1 MMFASVFASLGTR
14 IMFVVLAA
22 LLGLGGLF
30 IGFVKVIQK
39 DVLAQLMEHL
49 ETGQYKKREKTLA
62 YMTKIL
68 EQGIHEYYKNFD
80 NATAR
85 KMALDYF
92 KRINDDKGMI
102 YMVVV
107 DKNGVVLFDPVNPKT
122 VGQSGLD
129 AQSVDGVYYVRGYL
143 EAAKKGGGY
152 TYYKMPK
159 YDGGV
164 PEKKFA
170 YSHYDEVSQMVIAT
184 TSYYTDYTDINTE
197 NQAIKEGVNKVFN
210 ENTTKLFLWIL
221 TATIALVVLTLIYAK
236 LRIVKRIDELVLKIN
251 AFSHGDKDL
260 RAKIDVGDRND
271 EISQVGRGINLF
283 VENARLIMEEI
294 KGISTS
300 NKTSMDKLV
309 QIAQETQKSMKDSST
324 TLNSVKNKATDVA
337 SMMNISIEQ
346 SQGLRKRLI
355 ETQGLVKESKDAIGD
370 LFSQI
375 IESAHTEEE
384 LSSKVEQLSRNAD
397 DVKSILDII
406 NDIADQTNLLA
417 LNAAIEAA
425 RAGEHGRGFAV
436 VADEVRN
443 LAGRTQKSLAEINST
458 IMVIVQEINAV
469 SSQMNLNSQKMERL
483 SDMSKSVQ
491 ETYEKMSSN
500 LSSVVLDSNQSMDDY
515 AKSGRQIEAMVSDF
529 AEVEKVASK
538 TLADSSDILNI
549 ATHVSGTTMNLDK
562 QVNLFK
568 T

>member
-1 MMFASVFASLGTR
+1 MMFSSMFASLGTR
-14 IMFVVLAA
+14 IMLVVLVA

-30 IGFVKVIQK
+30 IGFVKVMQK

-49 ETGQYKKREKTLA
+49 ENGQYKKREKTLA
-62 YMTKIL
+62 YMTKLL
-68 EQGIHEYYKNFD
+68 EQGIHEYYKSFD

-170 YSHYDEVSQMVIAT
+170 YSHYDEVSQMVIAA
-184 TSYYTDYTDINTE
+184 TSYYTDINTE
-197 NQAIKEGVNKVFN
+197 NKAIKEGVNKVFN

-221 TATIALVVLTLIYAK
+221 TATIALVVLTLVYAK
-236 LRIVKRIDELVLKIN
+236 LRIVKRIDELVFKTN

-260 RAKIDVGDRND
+260 RVKIDVGDRND

-294 KGISTS
+294 KGISTL

-309 QIAQETQKSMKDSST
+309 QITQETQKSMKNSST
-324 TLNSVKNKATDVA
+324 TLNSVKNKATDIA

-375 IESAHTEEE
+375 TESAHTEEE
-384 LSSKVEQLSRNAD
+384 LSSQVEQLSRNAD

-515 AKSGRQIEAMVSDF
+515 AKSGHQIEAMVSDF
-529 AEVEKVASK
+529 VEVEKVASK

-549 ATHVSGTTMNLDK
+549 ATHVSETTINLDK

>member
-1 MMFASVFASLGTR
+1 MMFSSMFASLGTR
-14 IMFVVLAA
+14 IMLVVLAA

-30 IGFVKVIQK
+30 IGFVKVVQK

-49 ETGQYKKREKTLA
+49 ENGQYKKREKTLA
-62 YMTKIL
+62 YMTKLL
-68 EQGIHEYYKNFD
+68 EQGIHEYYKSFD

-122 VGQSGLD
+122 VGQSGLE

-170 YSHYDEVSQMVIAT
+170 YSHYDEVSQMVIAA
-184 TSYYTDYTDINTE
+184 TSYYTDINTE
-197 NQAIKEGVNKVFN
+197 NKAIKEGVNKVFN

-294 KGISTS
+294 KGISTL

-309 QIAQETQKSMKDSST
+309 QITQETQKSMKNSST
-324 TLNSVKNKATDVA
+324 TLNSVKNKATDIA

-375 IESAHTEEE
+375 TESAHTEEE
-384 LSSKVEQLSRNAD
+384 LSSQVEQLSRNAD

-515 AKSGRQIEAMVSDF
+515 AKSGHQIEAMVSDF
-529 AEVEKVASK
+529 VEVEKVASK
-538 TLADSSDILNI
+538 TLADSSDVLNI

>member
-30 IGFVKVIQK
+30 IGFVKVMQK

-122 VGQSGLD
+122 VGQSRLD

-170 YSHYDEVSQMVIAT
+170 YSHYDEVSQMVIAA
-184 TSYYTDYTDINTE
+184 TSYYTDINTE
-197 NQAIKEGVNKVFN
+197 NRAIKEGVNKVFN

-375 IESAHTEEE
+375 TESAHTEEE

-515 AKSGRQIEAMVSDF
+515 AKSGHQIEAMVSDF
-529 AEVEKVASK
+529 VEVEKVASK
-538 TLADSSDILNI
+538 TLADSSDILSI

>member
-1 MMFASVFASLGTR
+1 MMFSSMFASLGTR
-14 IMFVVLAA
+14 IMLVVLVA

-30 IGFVKVIQK
+30 IGFVKVMQK

-49 ETGQYKKREKTLA
+49 ETGQYKKREKTLT
-62 YMTKIL
+62 YMTKII

-170 YSHYDEVSQMVIAT
+170 YSHYDEVSQMVIAA
-184 TSYYTDYTDINTE
+184 TSYYTDINTE
-197 NQAIKEGVNKVFN
+197 NKAIKEGVNKVFN
-210 ENTTKLFLWIL
+210 ENTAKLFLWIL

-251 AFSHGDKDL
+251 AFSHRDKDL
-260 RAKIDVGDRND
+260 RTKIDVGDRND
-271 EISQVGRGINLF
+271 EISQVGRGVNLF

-337 SMMNISIEQ
+337 SMMNASIEQ

-384 LSSKVEQLSRNAD
+384 LSSQVEQLSRNAD

-500 LSSVVLDSNQSMDDY
+500 LSSVVSDSNQSMDDY
-515 AKSGRQIEAMVSDF
+515 AKSGRQIEAIVSDF
-529 AEVEKVASK
+529 VGVEKVASK

-549 ATHVSGTTMNLDK
+549 ATHVSGTTMNVDK

>member
-14 IMFVVLAA
+14 IMLVVLAA

-62 YMTKIL
+62 YMTKII
-68 EQGIHEYYKNFD
+68 EQGIHEYYKSFD

-107 DKNGVVLFDPVNPKT
+107 DKNGIVLFDPVNPKT

-170 YSHYDEVSQMVIAT
+170 YSHYDEVSQMVIAA
-184 TSYYTDYTDINTE
+184 TSYYTDINTE
-197 NQAIKEGVNKVFN
+197 NEAITEGVGKVFN

-260 RAKIDVGDRND
+260 RARIDVGDRND
-271 EISQVGRGINLF
+271 EISQVGRGVNLF

-309 QIAQETQKSMKDSST
+309 QIVQETQKSMKDSST

-337 SMMNISIEQ
+337 SMMNASIEQ

-458 IMVIVQEINAV
+458 IMVIVQEINDV

-500 LSSVVLDSNQSMDDY
+500 LSSVVQDSNQSMDDY

-529 AEVEKVASK
+529 VGVEEVASK

>member
-1 MMFASVFASLGTR
+1 MMFSSMFASLGTR
-14 IMFVVLAA
+14 IMLVVLAA

-30 IGFVKVIQK
+30 IGFVKVMQK
-39 DVLAQLMEHL
+39 DVLVQLMEHL

-170 YSHYDEVSQMVIAT
+170 YSHYDEVSQMVIAA
-184 TSYYTDYTDINTE
+184 TSYYTDINTE
-197 NQAIKEGVNKVFN
+197 NKAIKEGVNKVFD

-260 RAKIDVGDRND
+260 RARIDVGDRND
-271 EISQVGRGINLF
+271 EISQVGRGVNLF

-309 QIAQETQKSMKDSST
+309 QIAQETQKSMKNSST
-324 TLNSVKNKATDVA
+324 TLDSVKNKATDIA

-346 SQGLRKRLI
+346 SQGLRKHLI

-375 IESAHTEEE
+375 TESAHTEEE

-458 IMVIVQEINAV
+458 IMVIVQEINDV

-515 AKSGRQIEAMVSDF
+515 AKSGHQIEAMVSDF
-529 AEVEKVASK
+529 VEVEKVASK

>member
-30 IGFVKVIQK
+30 IGFVKVMQK

-68 EQGIHEYYKNFD
+68 EQGIHEYYKSFD

-170 YSHYDEVSQMVIAT
+170 YSHYDEVSQMVIAA
-184 TSYYTDYTDINTE
+184 TSYYTDINTE
-197 NQAIKEGVNKVFN
+197 NKAIKEGVNKVFN
-210 ENTTKLFLWIL
+210 ENTAKLFLWIL

-260 RAKIDVGDRND
+260 RTKIDVGDRND
-271 EISQVGRGINLF
+271 EISQVGRGVNLF
-283 VENARLIMEEI
+283 VENARLIIEEI

-337 SMMNISIEQ
+337 SMMNASIEQ

-384 LSSKVEQLSRNAD
+384 LSSQVEQLSRNAD

-500 LSSVVLDSNQSMDDY
+500 LSSVVSDSNQSMDDY

-529 AEVEKVASK
+529 VGVEKVASK

>member
-30 IGFVKVIQK
+30 IGFVKVMQK

-170 YSHYDEVSQMVIAT
+170 YSHYDEVSQMVIAA
-184 TSYYTDYTDINTE
+184 TSYYTDINTE
-197 NQAIKEGVNKVFN
+197 NKAIKEGVNKVFN
-210 ENTTKLFLWIL
+210 ENTAKLFLWIL

-236 LRIVKRIDELVLKIN
+236 LRIVKRIDELVLKIS

-260 RAKIDVGDRND
+260 RTKIDVGDRND
-271 EISQVGRGINLF
+271 EISQVGRGVNLF

-309 QIAQETQKSMKDSST
+309 QIVQETQKSMKDSST
-324 TLNSVKNKATDVA
+324 TLNSVKNKATDIA
-337 SMMNISIEQ
+337 SMMNASIEQ

-384 LSSKVEQLSRNAD
+384 LSSQVEQLSRNAD

-500 LSSVVLDSNQSMDDY
+500 LSSVVSDSNQSMDDY

-529 AEVEKVASK
+529 VGVEKVASK

>member
-1 MMFASVFASLGTR
+1 MMFSSMFASLGTR
-14 IMFVVLAA
+14 IMLVVLTA

-30 IGFVKVIQK
+30 IGFVKVMQK

-49 ETGQYKKREKTLA
+49 ENGQYKKREKTLA

-170 YSHYDEVSQMVIAT
+170 YSHYDEVSQMVIAA
-184 TSYYTDYTDINTE
+184 TSYYTDINTE
-197 NQAIKEGVNKVFN
+197 NKAIKEGVNKVFN

-221 TATIALVVLTLIYAK
+221 TATIALVVLTLVYAK
-236 LRIVKRIDELVLKIN
+236 LRIVKRIDELVFKIN

-294 KGISTS
+294 KGISTL

-309 QIAQETQKSMKDSST
+309 QITQETQKSMKNSST
-324 TLNSVKNKATDVA
+324 TLNSVKNKATDIA

-375 IESAHTEEE
+375 TESAHTEEE
-384 LSSKVEQLSRNAD
+384 LSSQVEQLSRNAD

-515 AKSGRQIEAMVSDF
+515 AKSGHQIEAMVSDF
-529 AEVEKVASK
+529 VEVEKVASK

>member
-30 IGFVKVIQK
+30 IGFVKVMQK

-62 YMTKIL
+62 YMTKII
-68 EQGIHEYYKNFD
+68 EQGIHEYYKSFD

-184 TSYYTDYTDINTE
+184 TSYYTDINTE

-260 RAKIDVGDRND
+260 RAKIEVDDRND
-271 EISQVGRGINLF
+271 EISQVGRGVNLF

-294 KGISTS
+294 KGISIS

-337 SMMNISIEQ
+337 SMMNASIEQ

-384 LSSKVEQLSRNAD
+384 LSSQVEQLSRNAD

-500 LSSVVLDSNQSMDDY
+500 LSSVVSDSNQSMDDY

-529 AEVEKVASK
+529 VGVEKVASK

-549 ATHVSGTTMNLDK
+549 ATHVSGTAMNLDK

>member
-1 MMFASVFASLGTR
+1 MMFSSMFASLGTR
-14 IMFVVLAA
+14 IMLVVLAA

-30 IGFVKVIQK
+30 IGFVKVMQK

-62 YMTKIL
+62 YMTKII
-68 EQGIHEYYKNFD
+68 EQGIHEYYKSFD

-170 YSHYDEVSQMVIAT
+170 YLHYDEVSQMVIAT
-184 TSYYTDYTDINTE
+184 TSYYTDINTE
-197 NQAIKEGVNKVFN
+197 NRAIKEGVNKVFN

-260 RAKIDVGDRND
+260 RARIDVGDRND
-271 EISQVGRGINLF
+271 EISQVGRGVNLF

-300 NKTSMDKLV
+300 NKISMDKLV

-337 SMMNISIEQ
+337 SMMNASIEQ

-375 IESAHTEEE
+375 TESAHTEEE

-458 IMVIVQEINAV
+458 IMVIVQEINDV

-515 AKSGRQIEAMVSDF
+515 AKSGRQIEAMVGDF
-529 AEVEKVASK
+529 VEVEKVASK

>member
-1 MMFASVFASLGTR
+1 MMFSSMFASLGTR
-14 IMFVVLAA
+14 IMLVVLAA

-30 IGFVKVIQK
+30 IGFVKVMQK
-39 DVLAQLMEHL
+39 DVLVQLMEHL
-49 ETGQYKKREKTLA
+49 ENGQYKKREKTLA
-62 YMTKIL
+62 YMTKLL
-68 EQGIHEYYKNFD
+68 EQGIHEYYKSFD

-170 YSHYDEVSQMVIAT
+170 YSHYDEVSQMVIAA
-184 TSYYTDYTDINTE
+184 TSYYTDINTE
-197 NQAIKEGVNKVFN
+197 NKAIKEGVNKVFN

-221 TATIALVVLTLIYAK
+221 TATIALVVLTLVYAK

-294 KGISTS
+294 KGISTL

-309 QIAQETQKSMKDSST
+309 QITQETQKSMKDSST
-324 TLNSVKNKATDVA
+324 TLNSVKNKATDIA

-375 IESAHTEEE
+375 TESAHTEEE
-384 LSSKVEQLSRNAD
+384 LSSQVEQLSRNAD

-515 AKSGRQIEAMVSDF
+515 AKSGHQIEAMVSDF
-529 AEVEKVASK
+529 VEVEKVASK

-549 ATHVSGTTMNLDK
+549 ATHVSETTINLDK

>member
-1 MMFASVFASLGTR
+1 MMFSSMFASLGTR
-14 IMFVVLAA
+14 IMLVVLAA

-30 IGFVKVIQK
+30 IGFVKVMQK

-49 ETGQYKKREKTLA
+49 ETEQYKKREKTLA

-170 YSHYDEVSQMVIAT
+170 YSHYDEVSQMVIAA
-184 TSYYTDYTDINTE
+184 TSYYTDINTE
-197 NQAIKEGVNKVFN
+197 NKAIKEGVNKVFN

-251 AFSHGDKDL
+251 AFSRGDKDL
-260 RAKIDVGDRND
+260 RIKIDVGDRHD
-271 EISQVGRGINLF
+271 EISQVGHGVNLF

-294 KGISTS
+294 KGISTL

-324 TLNSVKNKATDVA
+324 TLDSVKNKATDIA

-375 IESAHTEEE
+375 TESAHTEEE

-458 IMVIVQEINAV
+458 IMVIVQEINDV

-500 LSSVVLDSNQSMDDY
+500 LSSVVQDSNQSMDDY
-515 AKSGRQIEAMVSDF
+515 AKSGHQIEAMVSDF
-529 AEVEKVASK
+529 VEVEKVASK
-538 TLADSSDILNI
+538 TLADSSDILDI

>member
-1 MMFASVFASLGTR
+1 MFASVFASLGTR

-30 IGFVKVIQK
+30 IGFVKVMQK
-39 DVLAQLMEHL
+39 DMLAQLMEHL

-62 YMTKIL
+62 YMTKLL
-68 EQGIHEYYKNFD
+68 EQGIHEYYKSFD

-129 AQSVDGVYYVRGYL
+129 AQSVDGVYYIRGYL

-159 YDGGV
+159 YDEGV

-170 YSHYDEVSQMVIAT
+170 YSHYDEVSQMVIAA
-184 TSYYTDYTDINTE
+184 TSYYTDINTE
-197 NQAIKEGVNKVFN
+197 NKAIKEGVNKVFN
-210 ENTTKLFLWIL
+210 ENTAKLFLWIL

-260 RAKIDVGDRND
+260 RTKIDVGDRND
-271 EISQVGRGINLF
+271 EISQVGRGVNLF

-337 SMMNISIEQ
+337 SMMNASIEQ

-384 LSSKVEQLSRNAD
+384 LSSQVEQLSRNAD

-500 LSSVVLDSNQSMDDY
+500 LSSVVSDSNQSMDDY

-529 AEVEKVASK
+529 VGVEKVASK

>member
-14 IMFVVLAA
+14 IMFVVLVA

-30 IGFVKVIQK
+30 IGFVKVMQK

-62 YMTKIL
+62 YMTKLL
-68 EQGIHEYYKNFD
+68 EQGIHEYYKSFD

-170 YSHYDEVSQMVIAT
+170 YSHYDEVSQMVIAA
-184 TSYYTDYTDINTE
+184 TSYYTDINTE
-197 NQAIKEGVNKVFN
+197 NKAIKEGVNKVFN

-260 RAKIDVGDRND
+260 RTKIDVGDRND
-271 EISQVGRGINLF
+271 EISQVGRGVNLF

-324 TLNSVKNKATDVA
+324 TLNSVKNKATDVV
-337 SMMNISIEQ
+337 SMMNASIEQ

-384 LSSKVEQLSRNAD
+384 LSSQVEQLSRNAD

-500 LSSVVLDSNQSMDDY
+500 LSSVVSDSNQSMDDY

-529 AEVEKVASK
+529 VGVEKVASK

>member
-1 MMFASVFASLGTR
+1 MMFSSMFASLGTR
-14 IMFVVLAA
+14 IMLVVLAA

-30 IGFVKVIQK
+30 IGFVKVMQK

-49 ETGQYKKREKTLA
+49 ENGQYKKREKTLA

-170 YSHYDEVSQMVIAT
+170 YSHYDEVSQMVIAA
-184 TSYYTDYTDINTE
+184 TSYYTDINTE
-197 NQAIKEGVNKVFN
+197 NKAIKEGVNKVFN
-210 ENTTKLFLWIL
+210 ENTTRLFLWIL

-271 EISQVGRGINLF
+271 EISQVSRGVNLF

-294 KGISTS
+294 KGISTL

-309 QIAQETQKSMKDSST
+309 QIAQETQKSMKNSST
-324 TLNSVKNKATDVA
+324 TLDSVKNKATDIA

-375 IESAHTEEE
+375 TESAHTEEE

-458 IMVIVQEINAV
+458 IMVIVQEINDV

-483 SDMSKSVQ
+483 SDMSESVQ

-500 LSSVVLDSNQSMDDY
+500 LSSVVLDSNQTMDDY
-515 AKSGRQIEAMVSDF
+515 AKSGHQIEAMVSDF

>member
-1 MMFASVFASLGTR
+1 MMFSSMFASLGTR
-14 IMFVVLAA
+14 IMLVVLAA

-30 IGFVKVIQK
+30 IGFVKVMQK

-49 ETGQYKKREKTLA
+49 ENGQYKKREKTLA

-170 YSHYDEVSQMVIAT
+170 YSHYDEVSQMVIAA
-184 TSYYTDYTDINTE
+184 TSYYTDINTE
-197 NQAIKEGVNKVFN
+197 NQAIKEGVGKVFS
-210 ENTTKLFLWIL
+210 ENTTRLFLWIL
-221 TATIALVVLTLIYAK
+221 AATIALVVLTLIYAK

-260 RAKIDVGDRND
+260 RARIDVGDRND
-271 EISQVGRGINLF
+271 EISQVGRGVNLF

-309 QIAQETQKSMKDSST
+309 QIAQETQKSMKNSST
-324 TLNSVKNKATDVA
+324 TLNSVKNKATDIA

-375 IESAHTEEE
+375 TESAHTEEE

-458 IMVIVQEINAV
+458 IMVIVQEINDV

-515 AKSGRQIEAMVSDF
+515 AKSGHQIEAMVSDF

-549 ATHVSGTTMNLDK
+549 ATHVSGTTMKLDK

>member
-30 IGFVKVIQK
+30 IGFVKVMQK
-39 DVLAQLMEHL
+39 DVLAQLIEHL

-62 YMTKIL
+62 YMTKII
-68 EQGIHEYYKNFD
+68 EQGIHEYYKDFD

-170 YSHYDEVSQMVIAT
+170 YSHYDEVSQMVIAA
-184 TSYYTDYTDINTE
+184 TSYYTDINTE
-197 NQAIKEGVNKVFN
+197 NKAIKEGVNKVFN

-260 RAKIDVGDRND
+260 RTKIDVGDRND
-271 EISQVGRGINLF
+271 EISQVGRGVNLF

-337 SMMNISIEQ
+337 SMMNASIEQ

-384 LSSKVEQLSRNAD
+384 LSSQVEQLSRNAD

-443 LAGRTQKSLAEINST
+443 LAGRTQNSLAEINST

-500 LSSVVLDSNQSMDDY
+500 LSSVVQDSNQSMDDY
-515 AKSGRQIEAMVSDF
+515 AKSGHQIESMVSDF

>member
-1 MMFASVFASLGTR
+1 MMFSSMFASLGTR
-14 IMFVVLAA
+14 IMLVVLAA

-30 IGFVKVIQK
+30 IGFVKVMQK
-39 DVLAQLMEHL
+39 DVLVQLMEHL

-92 KRINDDKGMI
+92 KRINDDNGMI

-170 YSHYDEVSQMVIAT
+170 YSHYDEVSQMVIAA
-184 TSYYTDYTDINTE
+184 TSYYTDINTE
-197 NQAIKEGVNKVFN
+197 NKAIKEGVNKVFN

-271 EISQVGRGINLF
+271 EISQVARGVNLF

-294 KGISTS
+294 KGISTL

-309 QIAQETQKSMKDSST
+309 QITQETQKSMKNSST
-324 TLNSVKNKATDVA
+324 TLNSVKNKATDIA
-337 SMMNISIEQ
+337 SMMNASIEQ

-375 IESAHTEEE
+375 TESAHTEEE

-469 SSQMNLNSQKMERL
+469 SSQMNLNSQKMEHL

-500 LSSVVLDSNQSMDDY
+500 LSSVVRDSNQSMDDY

-529 AEVEKVASK
+529 VGVEKVASK

>member
-1 MMFASVFASLGTR
+1 MMFSSMFASLGTR
-14 IMFVVLAA
+14 IMLVVLAA

-30 IGFVKVIQK
+30 IGFVKVMQK

-170 YSHYDEVSQMVIAT
+170 YSHYDEVSQMVIAA
-184 TSYYTDYTDINTE
+184 TSYYTDINTE
-197 NQAIKEGVNKVFN
+197 NKAIKEGVNKVFN
-210 ENTTKLFLWIL
+210 ENTAKLFLWIL

-236 LRIVKRIDELVLKIN
+236 LRIVKRIDELVLKVN

-260 RAKIDVGDRND
+260 RVKIDVGDRND
-271 EISQVGRGINLF
+271 EISQVGRGVNLF

-294 KGISTS
+294 KGISTL
-300 NKTSMDKLV
+300 NRTSMDKLV
-309 QIAQETQKSMKDSST
+309 QIAQETQKSMKNSST

-337 SMMNISIEQ
+337 SMMNASIEQ

-375 IESAHTEEE
+375 TESAHTEEE

-458 IMVIVQEINAV
+458 IMVIVQEINDV

-500 LSSVVLDSNQSMDDY
+500 LSSVVRDSNQSMDDY
-515 AKSGRQIEAMVSDF
+515 AKSGHQIEAMVSDF

>member
-1 MMFASVFASLGTR
+1 MVFFSMFSSLGTR
-14 IMFVVLAA
+14 IMLVVLAA

-30 IGFVKVIQK
+30 IGFVKVMQK

-62 YMTKIL
+62 YMTEII
-68 EQGIHEYYKNFD
+68 EQGIHEYYKSFD

-107 DKNGVVLFDPVNPKT
+107 DKNGIVLFDPVNPKT

-170 YSHYDEVSQMVIAT
+170 YSHYDEASQMVIAT
-184 TSYYTDYTDINTE
+184 TSYYTDINTE
-197 NQAIKEGVNKVFN
+197 NKAIKEGVNKVFN

-236 LRIVKRIDELVLKIN
+236 LRIVKRIDELVFKIN

-271 EISQVGRGINLF
+271 EISQVGRGVNLF

-294 KGISTS
+294 KGISTL

-309 QIAQETQKSMKDSST
+309 QITQETQKSMKNSST
-324 TLNSVKNKATDVA
+324 TLNSVKNKATDIA
-337 SMMNISIEQ
+337 SMMNASIEQ

-355 ETQGLVKESKDAIGD
+355 ETQAFVKESKDAIGD

-375 IESAHTEEE
+375 TESAHTEEE
-384 LSSKVEQLSRNAD
+384 LSSQVKQLSRNAD

-500 LSSVVLDSNQSMDDY
+500 LSSVVQDSNQSMDDY
-515 AKSGRQIEAMVSDF
+515 AKSGHQIEAMVSDF
-529 AEVEKVASK
+529 VEVEKVASN

-549 ATHVSGTTMNLDK
+549 ATHVSETAMNLDK

>member
-1 MMFASVFASLGTR
+1 MFSSMFASLGTR
-14 IMFVVLAA
+14 IMLVVLVA

-30 IGFVKVIQK
+30 IGFVKVMQK

-49 ETGQYKKREKTLA
+49 ENGQYKKREKTLA
-62 YMTKIL
+62 YMTKLL
-68 EQGIHEYYKNFD
+68 EQGIHEYYKSFD

-170 YSHYDEVSQMVIAT
+170 YSHYDEVSQMVIAA
-184 TSYYTDYTDINTE
+184 TSYYTDINTE
-197 NQAIKEGVNKVFN
+197 NKSIKEGVNKVFN

-251 AFSHGDKDL
+251 AFSRGDKDL
-260 RAKIDVGDRND
+260 RIKIDVGDRND
-271 EISQVGRGINLF
+271 EISQVGRGVNLF

-294 KGISTS
+294 KGISTL

-309 QIAQETQKSMKDSST
+309 QITQETQKSMKNSST
-324 TLNSVKNKATDVA
+324 TLNSVKNKATDIA

-375 IESAHTEEE
+375 TESAHTEEE

-515 AKSGRQIEAMVSDF
+515 AKSGHQIEAMVSDF
-529 AEVEKVASK
+529 VEVEKVASK

-549 ATHVSGTTMNLDK
+549 TTHVSETTMNLDK

>member
-1 MMFASVFASLGTR
+1 MVFSSMFASLGTR
-14 IMFVVLAA
+14 IMLVVLVA

-30 IGFVKVIQK
+30 IGFVKVMQK

-49 ETGQYKKREKTLA
+49 ENGQYKKREKTLA
-62 YMTKIL
+62 YMTEII
-68 EQGIHEYYKNFD
+68 EQGIHEYYKSFD

-107 DKNGVVLFDPVNPKT
+107 DKNGIVLFDPVNPKT

-184 TSYYTDYTDINTE
+184 TSYYTDINTE
-197 NQAIKEGVNKVFN
+197 NKAIKEGVNKVFN

-236 LRIVKRIDELVLKIN
+236 LRIVKRIDELVFKIN

-271 EISQVGRGINLF
+271 EISQVGRGVNLF

-294 KGISTS
+294 KGISTL
-300 NKTSMDKLV
+300 NKTSMGKLV
-309 QIAQETQKSMKDSST
+309 QITQETQKSMKDSST
-324 TLNSVKNKATDVA
+324 TLNSVKNKATDIA
-337 SMMNISIEQ
+337 SMMNASIEQ

-355 ETQGLVKESKDAIGD
+355 ETQAFVKESKDAIGH

-375 IESAHTEEE
+375 TESAHTEEE
-384 LSSKVEQLSRNAD
+384 LSSQVEQLSRNAD

-500 LSSVVLDSNQSMDDY
+500 LSSVVQDSNQSMDDY
-515 AKSGRQIEAMVSDF
+515 AKSGHQIEAMVSDF
-529 AEVEKVASK
+529 VEVEKVASK

-549 ATHVSGTTMNLDK
+549 ATHVSETAMNLDK

>member
-14 IMFVVLAA
+14 IMLVVLAA

-170 YSHYDEVSQMVIAT
+170 YSHYDEVSQMVIAA
-184 TSYYTDYTDINTE
+184 TSYYTDINTE
-197 NQAIKEGVNKVFN
+197 NKAIKEGVNKVFN

-337 SMMNISIEQ
+337 NMMNASIEQ

-375 IESAHTEEE
+375 TESAHTEEE
-384 LSSKVEQLSRNAD
+384 LSSQVEQLSRNAD

-458 IMVIVQEINAV
+458 IMVIVQEINDV

-500 LSSVVLDSNQSMDDY
+500 LSSVVSDSNQSMDDY

-529 AEVEKVASK
+529 VGVEKVASK

>member
-1 MMFASVFASLGTR
+1 MFSSMFASLGTR
-14 IMFVVLAA
+14 IMLVVLAA

-30 IGFVKVIQK
+30 IGFVKVMQK

-62 YMTKIL
+62 YMTKII
-68 EQGIHEYYKNFD
+68 EQGIHEYYKDFD

-184 TSYYTDYTDINTE
+184 TSYYTDINTE
-197 NQAIKEGVNKVFN
+197 NKAIKEGVNKVFD

-294 KGISTS
+294 KGISTL
-300 NKTSMDKLV
+300 NKTSMDELV
-309 QIAQETQKSMKDSST
+309 QITQETQKSMKDSST

-337 SMMNISIEQ
+337 NMMNISIEQ

-375 IESAHTEEE
+375 TESAHTEEE

-500 LSSVVLDSNQSMDDY
+500 LSSVVQDSNQSMDDY

>member
-1 MMFASVFASLGTR
+1 MFSSMFASLGTR

-30 IGFVKVIQK
+30 IGFVKVMQK

-62 YMTKIL
+62 YMTKII

-152 TYYKMPK
+152 IYYKMPK

-184 TSYYTDYTDINTE
+184 TSYYTDINTE
-197 NQAIKEGVNKVFN
+197 NKAIKEGVNKVFN
-210 ENTTKLFLWIL
+210 ENTAKLFLWIL

-260 RAKIDVGDRND
+260 RTKIDVGDRND
-271 EISQVGRGINLF
+271 EISQVGHGVNLF

-337 SMMNISIEQ
+337 NMMNASIEQ

-375 IESAHTEEE
+375 TESAHTEEE

-458 IMVIVQEINAV
+458 IMVIVQEINDV

-500 LSSVVLDSNQSMDDY
+500 LSSVVQDSNQSMDDY
-515 AKSGRQIEAMVSDF
+515 AKSGHQIEVMVSDF

>member
-1 MMFASVFASLGTR
+1 MMFASIFASLGTR
-14 IMFVVLAA
+14 IMLVVLAA

-102 YMVVV
+102 YMVV

-170 YSHYDEVSQMVIAT
+170 YSHYDEVSQMVIAA
-184 TSYYTDYTDINTE
+184 TSYYTDINTE
-197 NQAIKEGVNKVFN
+197 NKAIKEGVNKVFN

-337 SMMNISIEQ
+337 SMMNASIEQ

-375 IESAHTEEE
+375 TESAHTEEE

-458 IMVIVQEINAV
+458 IMVIVQEINDV

-500 LSSVVLDSNQSMDDY
+500 LSSVVRDSNQSMDDY
-515 AKSGRQIEAMVSDF
+515 AKSGHQIEAMVSDF

-549 ATHVSGTTMNLDK
+549 ATHVSETTMNLDK

>member
-1 MMFASVFASLGTR
+1 MMFSSMFASLGTR
-14 IMFVVLAA
+14 IMLVVLAA

-30 IGFVKVIQK
+30 IGFVKVMQK

-170 YSHYDEVSQMVIAT
+170 YSHYDEVSQMVIAA
-184 TSYYTDYTDINTE
+184 TSYYTDINTE
-197 NQAIKEGVNKVFN
+197 NKAIKEGVNKVFN

-271 EISQVGRGINLF
+271 EISQVSRGINLF

-294 KGISTS
+294 KGISTL

-309 QIAQETQKSMKDSST
+309 QIAQETQKSMKNSST
-324 TLNSVKNKATDVA
+324 TLNSVKNKATDIA

-355 ETQGLVKESKDAIGD
+355 ETQGLVKESKEAIGD

-375 IESAHTEEE
+375 TESAHTEEE

-458 IMVIVQEINAV
+458 IMVIVQEINDV

-500 LSSVVLDSNQSMDDY
+500 LSSVVSDSNQSMDDY
-515 AKSGRQIEAMVSDF
+515 AKSGHQIEAMASDF

-538 TLADSSDILNI
+538 TLVDSSDILNI
-549 ATHVSGTTMNLDK
+549 ATHVSGTTMSLDR

>member
-30 IGFVKVIQK
+30 IGFVKVMQK

-62 YMTKIL
+62 YMTKLL
-68 EQGIHEYYKNFD
+68 EQGIHEYYKSFD

-170 YSHYDEVSQMVIAT
+170 YSHYDEVSQMVIAA
-184 TSYYTDYTDINTE
+184 TSYYTDINTE
-197 NQAIKEGVNKVFN
+197 NKAIKEGVNKVFN
-210 ENTTKLFLWIL
+210 ENTAKLFLWIL

-260 RAKIDVGDRND
+260 RTKIDVGDRND
-271 EISQVGRGINLF
+271 EISQVGRGVNLF

-337 SMMNISIEQ
+337 SMMNASIEQ

-384 LSSKVEQLSRNAD
+384 LSSQVEQLSRNAD

-500 LSSVVLDSNQSMDDY
+500 LSSVVRDSNQSMDDY

-529 AEVEKVASK
+529 VGVEKVASK

>member
-1 MMFASVFASLGTR
+1 ML
-14 IMFVVLAA
+14 VVLAA

-30 IGFVKVIQK
+30 IGFVKVMQK

-122 VGQSGLD
+122 VGQSGLE

-170 YSHYDEVSQMVIAT
+170 YSHYDEVSQMVIAA
-184 TSYYTDYTDINTE
+184 TSYYTDINTE
-197 NQAIKEGVNKVFN
+197 NKAIKEGVNKVFD

-251 AFSHGDKDL
+251 AFSRGDKDL
-260 RAKIDVGDRND
+260 RIKIDVGDRND
-271 EISQVGRGINLF
+271 EISQVGRGVNLF

-294 KGISTS
+294 KGISTL

-309 QIAQETQKSMKDSST
+309 QITQETQKSMKNSST
-324 TLNSVKNKATDVA
+324 TLNSVKNKATDIA
-337 SMMNISIEQ
+337 SMMNASIEQ

-375 IESAHTEEE
+375 TESAHTEDE

-515 AKSGRQIEAMVSDF
+515 AKSGHQIEAMVSDF
-529 AEVEKVASK
+529 VEVEKVASK
-538 TLADSSDILNI
+538 TLADSSDVLNI
-549 ATHVSGTTMNLDK
+549 ATHVSETTMNLDK

>member
-1 MMFASVFASLGTR
+1 MFASLGTR
-14 IMFVVLAA
+14 IMLVVLAA

-30 IGFVKVIQK
+30 IGFVKVMQK

-49 ETGQYKKREKTLA
+49 ENGQYKKREKTLA
-62 YMTKIL
+62 YMTKLL
-68 EQGIHEYYKNFD
+68 EQGIHEYYKSFD

-170 YSHYDEVSQMVIAT
+170 YSHYDEVSQMVIAA
-184 TSYYTDYTDINTE
+184 TSYYTDINTE
-197 NQAIKEGVNKVFN
+197 NKAIKEGVNKVFN

-221 TATIALVVLTLIYAK
+221 TATIALVVLTLVYAK

-294 KGISTS
+294 KGISTL
-300 NKTSMDKLV
+300 NKTSMDQLV
-309 QIAQETQKSMKDSST
+309 QITQETQKSMKDSST
-324 TLNSVKNKATDVA
+324 TLNSVKNKATDIA

-375 IESAHTEEE
+375 TESAHTEEE
-384 LSSKVEQLSRNAD
+384 LSSQVEQLSRNAD

-515 AKSGRQIEAMVSDF
+515 AKSGHQIEAMVSDF
-529 AEVEKVASK
+529 VEVEKVASK

-549 ATHVSGTTMNLDK
+549 ATHVSETTMNLDK

>member
-170 YSHYDEVSQMVIAT
+170 YSHYDEVSQMVIAA
-184 TSYYTDYTDINTE
+184 TSYYTDINTE
-197 NQAIKEGVNKVFN
+197 NRAIKEGVNKVFN
-210 ENTTKLFLWIL
+210 ENTAKLFLWIL
-221 TATIALVVLTLIYAK
+221 TATIMLVVLTLIYAK

-260 RAKIDVGDRND
+260 RTKIDVGDRND

-337 SMMNISIEQ
+337 SMMNASIEQ

-384 LSSKVEQLSRNAD
+384 LSSQVEQLSRNAD

-458 IMVIVQEINAV
+458 IMVIVQEINDV

-500 LSSVVLDSNQSMDDY
+500 LSSVVSDSNQSMDDY
-515 AKSGRQIEAMVSDF
+515 AKSGHQIEAMVSDF

-549 ATHVSGTTMNLDK
+549 ATHVSETTMNLDK

>member
-1 MMFASVFASLGTR
+1 MVFASVFASLGTR
-14 IMFVVLAA
+14 IVFVVLAA
-22 LLGLGGLF
+22 LISLGGLF
-30 IGFVKVIQK
+30 IGFVKVMQK
-39 DVLAQLMEHL
+39 DVSAQLMEHL

-62 YMTKIL
+62 YMTKLL
-68 EQGIHEYYKNFD
+68 EQGIHGYYKNFD

-122 VGQSGLD
+122 VGQSGLSL
-129 AQSVDGVYYVRGYL
+129 QSVDGVYYVRGYL

-170 YSHYDEVSQMVIAT
+170 YSHYDEVSQMVIAA
-184 TSYYTDYTDINTE
+184 TSYYTDINTE
-197 NQAIKEGVNKVFN
+197 NQAITEGVGKVFN

-260 RAKIDVGDRND
+260 RAKIDVDDRND
-271 EISQVGRGINLF
+271 EISQVGRGVNLF

-337 SMMNISIEQ
+337 SMMNTSIEQ
-346 SQGLRKRLI
+346 SQGLRKHLI

-375 IESAHTEEE
+375 TESAHTEEE

-500 LSSVVLDSNQSMDDY
+500 LSSVVQDSNQSMDDY
-515 AKSGRQIEAMVSDF
+515 AKSGHQIEAMVSDF
-529 AEVEKVASK
+529 VEVEKVASK
-538 TLADSSDILNI
+538 TLADSSEILNI

>member
-1 MMFASVFASLGTR
+1 MFASLGTR

-30 IGFVKVIQK
+30 IGFVKVMQK

-49 ETGQYKKREKTLA
+49 ENGQYKKREKTLA

-170 YSHYDEVSQMVIAT
+170 YSHYDEVSQMVIAA
-184 TSYYTDYTDINTE
+184 TSYYTDINTE
-197 NQAIKEGVNKVFN
+197 NKAIKEGVNKVFN

-221 TATIALVVLTLIYAK
+221 TATITLVVLTLIYAK

-309 QIAQETQKSMKDSST
+309 QIAQETQKNMKDSST
-324 TLNSVKNKATDVA
+324 TLNFVKNKATDVA
-337 SMMNISIEQ
+337 SMMNASIEQ

-375 IESAHTEEE
+375 TESAHTEEE

-458 IMVIVQEINAV
+458 IMVIVQEINDV

-500 LSSVVLDSNQSMDDY
+500 LSSVVSDSNQSMDDY
-515 AKSGRQIEAMVSDF
+515 AKSGHQIEAMVSDF

-549 ATHVSGTTMNLDK
+549 ATHVSGTTINLDK

>member
-1 MMFASVFASLGTR
+1 MFSSMFASLGTR
-14 IMFVVLAA
+14 IMLVVLAA

-30 IGFVKVIQK
+30 IGFVKVMQK

-68 EQGIHEYYKNFD
+68 EQGIHEYYKSFD

-170 YSHYDEVSQMVIAT
+170 YSHYDEVSQMVIAA
-184 TSYYTDYTDINTE
+184 TSYYTDINTE
-197 NQAIKEGVNKVFN
+197 NKAIKEGVNKVFN

-260 RAKIDVGDRND
+260 RAKIDVGGHND
-271 EISQVGRGINLF
+271 EISQVGRGVNLF

-294 KGISTS
+294 KGISTL
-300 NKTSMDKLV
+300 NKTSMDELV
-309 QIAQETQKSMKDSST
+309 QIAQETQKSMKNSST

-337 SMMNISIEQ
+337 SMMNTSIEQ

-375 IESAHTEEE
+375 TESAHTEEE

-500 LSSVVLDSNQSMDDY
+500 LSSVVQDSNQSMDDY
-515 AKSGRQIEAMVSDF
+515 AKSGHQIEAMVSDF
-529 AEVEKVASK
+529 MEVEKVASK
-538 TLADSSDILNI
+538 TLADSSNILNI
-549 ATHVSGTTMNLDK
+549 ATHVNGTTMDLDK

>member
-1 MMFASVFASLGTR
+1 MMFSSMLASLGTR
-14 IMFVVLAA
+14 IMLVVLAA

-30 IGFVKVIQK
+30 IGFVKVMQK

-49 ETGQYKKREKTLA
+49 ENGQYKKREKTLA
-62 YMTKIL
+62 YMTKLL
-68 EQGIHEYYKNFD
+68 EQGIHEYYKSFD

-170 YSHYDEVSQMVIAT
+170 YSHYDEVSQMVIAA
-184 TSYYTDYTDINTE
+184 TSYYTDINTE
-197 NQAIKEGVNKVFN
+197 NKAIKEGVNKVFN
-210 ENTTKLFLWIL
+210 ENTTKLLLWIL
-221 TATIALVVLTLIYAK
+221 TATIALVVLTLVYAK
-236 LRIVKRIDELVLKIN
+236 LRIVKHIDELVLKIN

-294 KGISTS
+294 KGISTL

-309 QIAQETQKSMKDSST
+309 QITQETQKSMKDSST
-324 TLNSVKNKATDVA
+324 TLNSVKNKATDIA

-375 IESAHTEEE
+375 TESAHTEEE
-384 LSSKVEQLSRNAD
+384 LSSQVEQLSRNAD

-515 AKSGRQIEAMVSDF
+515 AKSGHQIEAMVSDF
-529 AEVEKVASK
+529 VEVEKVASK
-538 TLADSSDILNI
+538 TLADSSDILSI
-549 ATHVSGTTMNLDK
+549 ATHVSETTMNLDK

>member
-39 DVLAQLMEHL
+39 DVLVQLMEHL

-170 YSHYDEVSQMVIAT
+170 YSHYDEVSQMVIAA
-184 TSYYTDYTDINTE
+184 TSYYTDINTE
-197 NQAIKEGVNKVFN
+197 NKAIKEGVNKVFN

-337 SMMNISIEQ
+337 NMMNTSIEQ

-458 IMVIVQEINAV
+458 IMVIVQEINDV

-500 LSSVVLDSNQSMDDY
+500 LSSVVQDSNQSMDDY
-515 AKSGRQIEAMVSDF
+515 AKSGHQIEAMVSDF

>member
-1 MMFASVFASLGTR
+1 MIFSSMFASLGTR
-14 IMFVVLAA
+14 IMLVVLAA

-49 ETGQYKKREKTLA
+49 ENGQYKKREKTLA
-62 YMTKIL
+62 YMTKLL
-68 EQGIHEYYKNFD
+68 EQGIHEYYKSFD

-170 YSHYDEVSQMVIAT
+170 YSHYDEVSQMVIAA
-184 TSYYTDYTDINTE
+184 TSYYTDINTE
-197 NQAIKEGVNKVFN
+197 NKAIKEGVNKVFD

-251 AFSHGDKDL
+251 AFSRGDKDL
-260 RAKIDVGDRND
+260 RIKIDVGDRND
-271 EISQVGRGINLF
+271 EISQVGRGVNLF

-294 KGISTS
+294 KGISTL

-309 QIAQETQKSMKDSST
+309 QITQETQKSMKDSST
-324 TLNSVKNKATDVA
+324 TLNSVKNKATDIA
-337 SMMNISIEQ
+337 SMMNASIEQ

-375 IESAHTEEE
+375 TESAHTEDE

-515 AKSGRQIEAMVSDF
+515 AKSGHQIEAMVSDF
-529 AEVEKVASK
+529 VEVEKVASK

-549 ATHVSGTTMNLDK
+549 ATHVSETTMNLDK

>member
-30 IGFVKVIQK
+30 IGFVKVMQK

-170 YSHYDEVSQMVIAT
+170 YSHYDEVSQMVIAA
-184 TSYYTDYTDINTE
+184 TSYYTDINTE
-197 NQAIKEGVNKVFN
+197 NKAIKEGVNKVFN
-210 ENTTKLFLWIL
+210 ENTAKLFLWIL

-260 RAKIDVGDRND
+260 RARIDVGDRND
-271 EISQVGRGINLF
+271 EISQVGRGVNLF

-337 SMMNISIEQ
+337 NMMNTSIEQ

-375 IESAHTEEE
+375 TESAHTEEE

-515 AKSGRQIEAMVSDF
+515 AKSGHQIEAMVSDF
-529 AEVEKVASK
+529 VEVEKVASK

>member
-1 MMFASVFASLGTR
+1 MMFSSMFASLGTR

-122 VGQSGLD
+122 VGQSGLE

-170 YSHYDEVSQMVIAT
+170 YSHYDEVSQMVIAA
-184 TSYYTDYTDINTE
+184 TSYYTDINTE
-197 NQAIKEGVNKVFN
+197 NKAIKEGVNKVFN

-337 SMMNISIEQ
+337 SMMNASIEQ

-375 IESAHTEEE
+375 TESAHTEEE

-458 IMVIVQEINAV
+458 IMVIVQEINDV

-500 LSSVVLDSNQSMDDY
+500 LSSVVQDSNQSMDDY
-515 AKSGRQIEAMVSDF
+515 AKSGHQIEAMVSDF
-529 AEVEKVASK
+529 AEVEKVASN

-549 ATHVSGTTMNLDK
+549 ATHVSETTMNLDK